1 VPVFARAGVEK
12 PSPARKN
19 AVFLCPRRHENLF
32 VMKIA
37 LIANRPS
44 AGGRGRALFLRGL
57 ERLLI
62 AISITAVAPSDPS
75 HPRDVPS

>member
-32 VMKIA
+32 GNE
-37 LIANRPS
+37 NRFDCESPKRR
-44 AGGRGRALFLRGL
+44 GRGRALFLRGL
-57 ERLLI
+57 ERFL
-62 AISITAVAPSDPS
+62 SC
-75 HPRDVPS
+75 